1 MDAPEAAEQVV
12 SGIYADHWTGKTA
25 VVALKNPGGPRKLRV
40 VFYLPNASPPRTVR
54 LLLDGREAA
63 SATYSEAGLHTLES
77 PPVQAAGATATVE
90 IDVEPTFTA
99 PGDVRA
105 LGIVLTAV
113 GFVP

>member
-1 MDAPEAAEQVV
+1 
-12 SGIYADHWTGKTA
+12 
-25 VVALKNPGGPRKLRV
+25 VALKNPDSPRKLRV

-54 LLLDGREAA
+54 LLLDGREVA
-63 SATYSEAGLHTLES
+63 SETYSRVGSYTLES
-77 PPVQAAGATATVE
+77 PPGQVTGGTATVE
-90 IDVEPTFTA
+90 IDVDLTFTA